1 MALSFRKIWTGMP
14 VLFPLLALFHVLM
27 LAVAAVGFA
36 RSGDLFSFIPGGT
49 VLEWLL
55 YSLFWIGVSITQR
68 RLPAILY
75 ILLAAGNLCLQF
87 LTPETS
93 DWRSIGSTVFP
104 FDILLCFF
112 LLYYYKRLKR
122 SNKPDDAAQKSETPL
137 P

>member
-1 MALSFRKIWTGMP
+1 MALPFRKIWTGMP

-27 LAVAAVGFA
+27 LAIAAIGFA
-36 RSGDLFSFIPGGT
+36 RSGDLLSFIPGGS

-55 YSLFWIGVSITQR
+55 YSLFWIGVSITQG

-75 ILLAAGNLCLQF
+75 ILLAASNLCLQF

-112 LLYYYKRLKR
+112 LLYYYKRLRRTGKKE
-122 SNKPDDAAQKSETPL
+122 NDAKKAETP
-137 P
+137 